1 MSNKKI
7 IVEDLNSTSQ
17 YDGPQ
22 VLKEVHS
29 LPGKYLR
36 TRDSLTLV
44 KEYFDNFTVSYDNSK
59 RPVDIS
65 YFVGTEPHLT
75 TIGVVSS
82 ADISIAGSG
91 FVVSSGRREK
101 RYAVYYTV
109 SGNGTAPSIA
119 GTTNVEVPL
128 ELGDSSK
135 IIAIATKMALDSIDA
150 FDTRV
155 NNSVIEIETKKLGET
170 NNTILFNGS
179 PFLITNDPGI
189 DELLSTI
196 YINYS
201 ENGNPIWQGQELI
214 DYSYDVFSAKFV
226 LFNGSYSEVY
236 DKKTLNVLNAS
247 EVIWDEIVTTFPDT
261 VTDLYTYSFQGTA
274 VQTVRVTY
282 TNASKSQ
289 IIVVTKERL

>member
-1 MSNKKI
+1 MSNKKV

-17 YDGPQ
+17 YDGQQ
-22 VLKEVHS
+22 VLKDVHS

-44 KEYFDNFTVSYDNSK
+44 KEHFDNFTVSYDNDK

-75 TIGVVSS
+75 TIGIVSNV
-82 ADISIAGSG
+82 DMSIAGSG

-109 SGNGTAPSIA
+109 SGNGTAPSIS

-128 ELGDSSK
+128 ELGDDSRV
-135 IIAIATKMALDSIDA
+135 IAIATKMALDSIDA

-196 YINYS
+196 YLNYS
-201 ENGNPIWQGQELI
+201 ENGNPIWQGQELV
-214 DYSYDVFSAKFV
+214 DYVYDVFSAKFV
-226 LFNGSYSEVY
+226 LSNGSYSEV
-236 DKKTLNVLNAS
+236 DGKKTLNVLNAT
-247 EVIWDEIVTTFPDT
+247 EVVWDEIATTFPDT
-261 VTDLYTYSFQGTA
+261 VTDLYTYSYQGIP
-274 VQTVRVTY
+274 VQTVTVTY
-282 TNASKSQ
+282 GDAAKTQ
-289 IIVVTKERL
+289 ILSVLKERL